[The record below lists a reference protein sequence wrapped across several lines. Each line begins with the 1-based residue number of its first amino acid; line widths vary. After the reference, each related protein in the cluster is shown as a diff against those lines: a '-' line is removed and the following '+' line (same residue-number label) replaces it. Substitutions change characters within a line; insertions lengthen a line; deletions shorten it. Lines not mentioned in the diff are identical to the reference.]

1 MVFSRPPL
9 GPTAAATAT
18 ISATISAIVSVAT
31 TTPTPAISTSFTAA
45 SPSGTTRTGVIAAGF
60 STSPIITARSRCRP
74 ARILRYGRNHRLPMN
89 TVDLSIFGN
98 DDLEIPFVHSKKLSG
113 LGFRIRKTVGNKFV
127 WFLARVVHVVS
138 LFSPLL
144 D

>member
-1 MVFSRPPL
+1 MVFSRAPL

-18 ISATISAIVSVAT
+18 ISAIVSVAT
-31 TTPTPAISTSFTAA
+31 TTAATPTAAISPSFTAA
-45 SPSGTTRTGVIAAGF
+45 SPSGATRTGVIATGF

-74 ARILRYGRNHRLPMN
+74 ARILRNGRDHRLPMN

-98 DDLEIPFVHSKKLSG
+98 DDLEIPFVRSKKLGG
-113 LGFRIRKTVGNKFV
+113 LGFRIRKTIGHKFI
-127 WFLARVVHVVS
+127 WFLARIIHVVS
-138 LFSPLL
+138 LFSPLP

>member
-18 ISATISAIVSVAT
+18 ISAIVSVAT
-31 TTPTPAISTSFTAA
+31 TTPTAAISPSFTAA
-45 SPSGTTRTGVIAAGF
+45 SPSGTTRTGVIATGF

-74 ARILRYGRNHRLPMN
+74 ARILRYGRDHRLPMN

-98 DDLEIPFVHSKKLSG
+98 DDLEISFARSKKLGG